1 MKRKAIVVGSVGQDG
16 RLLSAQL
23 RRRGYEVLGC
33 VSSIPKCGGSEF
45 AQVAIDITSQFEVS
59 DFVRTFLPDEIY
71 FLAAFH

>member
-1 MKRKAIVVGSVGQDG
+1 MKRKAFVVGGAGRDR

-23 RRRGYEVLGC
+23 PRRGCEVPGYI
-33 VSSIPKCGGSEF
+33 SSPPKCGGSEF
-45 AQVAIDITSQFEVS
+45 APIGITSQVEVS